1 MQRSDVVAMAKRKRK
16 QQHSYD
22 EALAPPR
29 KKQYV
34 AENLPEGVHHY
45 QRLSEVPQDVQ
56 KYWHQSYSIFSK
68 YDDGI
73 WMTDDA
79 WYGVTHEDIARF
91 VSHPLENLFTNE
103 VRKIAQDIAAAAPA
117 DKSII
122 IDPFCGVGGNTIAF
136 ALSGRW
142 KRVYAIEKDKA
153 TLECAKN
160 NARIYGVA
168 DQITWFCGDCFEIL
182 GLNED
187 TTENVVWELQLIIRM
202 HGVIFASP
210 PWGGELPS
218 LPILSFC

>member
-1 MQRSDVVAMAKRKRK
+1 MAKRKRK
-16 QQHSYD
+16 HQHSYD

-29 KKQYV
+29 KKQYSYV

-45 QRLSEVPQDVQ
+45 QRVSEVPRDIQ
-56 KYWHQSYSIFSK
+56 KYWHQGYSIFSK

-79 WYGVTHEDIARF
+79 WYGVTHEDIA
-91 VSHPLENLFTNE
+91 
-103 VRKIAQDIAAAAPA
+103 RKIAQDIAAAAPA

-182 GLNED
+182 GLVED
-187 TTENVVWELQLIIRM
+187 TAENAVWELQLIIRM

-218 LPILSFC
+218 MAILTFC